1 MNGGRRA
8 SVMQAGIIPRIERGM
23 EWRVHTSESVKYISL
38 TCEWVGHEIGEGE
51 NEVDER
57 DVLDSNADIL
67 HVDSEVRDEGEGG
80 TREEEYDQLE
90 RQRPSIRLHPELR

>member
-1 MNGGRRA
+1 MRNG
-8 SVMQAGIIPRIERGM
+8 E
-23 EWRVHTSESVKYISL
+23 ESACIRECKISISLHPSTVSL

-67 HVDSEVRDEGEGG
+67 HMDSEVRDEGEGG
-80 TREEEYDQLE
+80 TREEEYDQLQ
-90 RQRPSIRLHPELR
+90 RQRSSIRLHPELR

>member
-1 MNGGRRA
+1 MGALLACKFNCRFPPCMINFCPGP
-8 SVMQAGIIPRIERGM
+8 MLLIHAGAC
-23 EWRVHTSESVKYISL
+23 VSL

-67 HVDSEVRDEGEGG
+67 HMDSEVRDEGEGG
-80 TREEEYDQLE
+80 TREEEYDQLQ
-90 RQRPSIRLHPELR
+90 RQRSSIRLHPELR

>member
-1 MNGGRRA
+1 
-8 SVMQAGIIPRIERGM
+8 M
-23 EWRVHTSESVKYISL
+23 EWRVHTSESVKYPSL

-67 HVDSEVRDEGEGG
+67 HMDSEVRDEGEGG
-80 TREEEYDQLE
+80 TREEEYDQLQ
-90 RQRPSIRLHPELR
+90 RQRSSIRLHPELR

>member
-23 EWRVHTSESVKYISL
+23 ERRVHTSESVKSLSL

-67 HVDSEVRDEGEGG
+67 HMDGEVRDEGEGG
-80 TREEEYDQLE
+80 TREEEYDQLQ
-90 RQRPSIRLHPELR
+90 RQRSSIRLHPELR